1 MRRKGKKHAQVPTS
15 VIDYVSPK
23 IMRRV
28 HMLKR
33 RGLTDAGLNGI
44 EDYNKMLAATE
55 AIVGGSIAVTAA

>member
-1 MRRKGKKHAQVPTS
+1 
-15 VIDYVSPK
+15 
-23 IMRRV
+23 
-28 HMLKR
+28 MLKR